1 MEAGGEA
8 VDIKRHG
15 RLVARLTPPV
25 SAPHDTPRP
34 WEALRG
40 SGVLLREP
48 EESVLEAQAF
58 DALR

>member
-1 MEAGGEA
+1 

-25 SAPHDTPRP
+25 SSPNNTPRT

-40 SGVLLREP
+40 SGVLLGDP
-48 EESVLEAQAF
+48 EESVLEASAF